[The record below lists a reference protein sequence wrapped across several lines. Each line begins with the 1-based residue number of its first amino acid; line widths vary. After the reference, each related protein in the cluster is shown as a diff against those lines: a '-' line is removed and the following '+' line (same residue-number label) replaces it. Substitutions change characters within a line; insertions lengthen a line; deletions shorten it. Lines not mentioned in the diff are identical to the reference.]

1 MKQFNFYLQSLLTE
15 NKYSFYLSFFRVF
28 ICFILIK
35 KIVMQWGLIPLIYS
49 GHSYLVP
56 TNDVVNEFFISFNA
70 SIIRDNIYLFLTVL
84 ILFLLLYLFGI
95 GKNITAFIVFILCD
109 ILQKLC
115 PQILNGGDNFLRFL
129 LLYMVFANSFT
140 YFTFKK
146 SKLVKAETYSNFFS
160 NLAGLSICIH
170 LCLIYFVSAIHKI
183 HSDLWFSGVATYY
196 TLSIERFNGTSL
208 NSSLSKN
215 SLFVTI
221 STYATWFIEL
231 LYPIL
236 IWNKNTKR
244 LMIFA
249 AILLHLTIAIT
260 MMLYDFQLIFIVV
273 QGFFI
278 SNTFW
283 INKFQTMQPKF
294 MKFRTAKLLQ

>member
-1 MKQFNFYLQSLLTE
+1 MKKFNTYFQTLLTE

-28 ICFILIK
+28 ICLLLLKKLI
-35 KIVMQWGLIPLIYS
+35 MQWGLIPLIYS
-49 GHSYLVP
+49 GKGYLVP
-56 TNDVVNEFFISFNA
+56 TNAIINEFFVSFNA
-70 SIIRDNIYLFLTVL
+70 SIIRDNIYVFLGIL

-129 LLYMVFANSFT
+129 LLYMVFANSFSYLVYT
-140 YFTFKK
+140 D
-146 SKLVKAETYSNFFS
+146 SKTSRLPDVPNFFS

-170 LCLIYFVSAIHKI
+170 LCLIYFTSAIHKI
-183 HSDLWFSGVATYY
+183 HSDLWFGGVATYY
-196 TLSIERFNGTSL
+196 TLSIERFNGTPL
-208 NSSLSKN
+208 NAVLAKN
-215 SLFVTI
+215 ALFVTL
-221 STYATWFIEL
+221 STYLTWFVEL

-236 IWNKNTKR
+236 IWNKNLKR
-244 LMIFA
+244 VMIFA

-278 SNTFW
+278 SNAFW
-283 INKFQTMQPKF
+283 IGKFQTLHYRF
-294 MKFRTAKLLQ
+294 LNFRTAKLSQ

>member
-1 MKQFNFYLQSLLTE
+1 MKKFDLYLQSLLAE

-28 ICFILIK
+28 ICLLMLKKLI
-35 KIVMQWGLIPLIYS
+35 MQWGLIPLIYS
-49 GHSYLVP
+49 GTGYLVP
-56 TNDVVNEFFISFNA
+56 THNTINEFFISFNS
-70 SIIRDNIYLFLTVL
+70 SIIRDNIYVFLGIL

-140 YFTFKK
+140 YFTLGKAK
-146 SKLVKAETYSNFFS
+146 VVKTETITNFFS

-170 LCLIYFVSAIHKI
+170 LCLIYFISAIHKI

-215 SLFVTI
+215 SFFVTI
-221 STYATWFIEL
+221 STYVTWFIEL

-236 IWNKNTKR
+236 VWNKNTKQ

-249 AILLHLTIAIT
+249 AILLHLTIAVS

-283 INKFQTMQPKF
+283 MSKFQALQSRSLN
-294 MKFRTAKLLQ
+294 FRTAKSFQ